1 MKTKMTIKNQKG
13 ASAVEFAI
21 VLPLLL
27 LLLFGIVEFGF
38 LLYNKAMITNA
49 AREGA
54 RAGIVF
60 DETRLSESGICQ
72 VVYDYCEDHLI
83 NFDPA
88 ENVHCGLDADAHH
101 NDTHPKYTPAGLTSL
116 TDVDDAITSGS
127 ISSGD
132 SLTVH
137 IEYNYEFLVFPNL
150 ARLVGGSFSNDPQ
163 HLEAEVV
170 MRYE

>member
-1 MKTKMTIKNQKG
+1 MKKSIVIKNQNG

-21 VLPLLL
+21 IAPLLFV
-27 LLLFGIVEFGF
+27 LLFGIVEFGL

-54 RAGIVF
+54 RAGIIF
-60 DETRLSESGICQ
+60 DTTRLSEDGICQ
-72 VVYDYCEDHLI
+72 VVLDYCEDHLI
-83 NFDPA
+83 NFDPTQ
-88 ENVHCGLDADAHH
+88 VVSCGLDGPP
-101 NDTHPKYTPAGLTSL
+101 DTHPKYTPAGGTCPG
-116 TDVDDAITSGS
+116 TCINVDNAAT

-137 IEYNYEFLVFPNL
+137 IEYNYDFLVFPNL
-150 ARLVGGSFSNDPQ
+150 AELLGGSFAGIQN
-163 HLEAEVV
+163 LKAVTV